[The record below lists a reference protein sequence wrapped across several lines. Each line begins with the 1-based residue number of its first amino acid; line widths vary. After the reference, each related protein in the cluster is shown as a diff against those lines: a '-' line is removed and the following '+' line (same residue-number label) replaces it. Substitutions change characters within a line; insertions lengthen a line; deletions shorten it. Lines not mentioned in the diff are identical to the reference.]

1 MPGQRT
7 QAGRRWRVEFKSMLE
22 SIEQPGPLITDGDV
36 NELETR
42 FQVALPKPYRRFLS
56 TWNGGRPKP
65 DTYHIEGLAN
75 NPQGALQLFYGIR
88 YPIAACALEE
98 QIEFYRPLLP
108 HGVIPIAATG
118 GLGQVC
124 LCWHGARE
132 GEVLYWDG
140 YHKPEEPCFENIYSI
155 APSFE
160 DLLKVLHEW
169 VPPPG
174 HEDPLWAHMAKKF
187 SPQDV
192 MDLLERG
199 VDLNRPDSYDRTLI
213 EWAAIHNR
221 LDLVELL
228 VARGLPVRQALAY
241 AEQNLEFFP
250 EYAVLADYLRKLSP
264 GPT

>member
-1 MPGQRT
+1 
-7 QAGRRWRVEFKSMLE
+7 
-22 SIEQPGPLITDGDV
+22 
-36 NELETR
+36 
-42 FQVALPKPYRRFLS
+42 
-56 TWNGGRPKP
+56 
-65 DTYHIEGLAN
+65 
-75 NPQGALQLFYGIR
+75 
-88 YPIAACALEE
+88 
-98 QIEFYRPLLP
+98 
-108 HGVIPIAATG
+108 
-118 GLGQVC
+118 
-124 LCWHGARE
+124 
-132 GEVLYWDG
+132 
-140 YHKPEEPCFENIYSI
+140 
-155 APSFE
+155 
-160 DLLKVLHEW
+160 
-169 VPPPG
+169 
-174 HEDPLWAHMAKKF
+174 MAKKF